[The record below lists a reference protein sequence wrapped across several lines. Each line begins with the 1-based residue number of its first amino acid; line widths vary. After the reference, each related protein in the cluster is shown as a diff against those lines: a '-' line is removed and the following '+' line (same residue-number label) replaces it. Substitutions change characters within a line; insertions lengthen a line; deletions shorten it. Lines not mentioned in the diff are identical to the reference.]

1 MLKTFWD
8 IGANWTNLPEGI
20 WQEQRQQSP
29 ISAFRAFQYVGSK
42 YVREP
47 LRAMLAA
54 VTTPHQR
61 RHAHYTP
68 QRAAA
73 HSPPPP
79 PPPAPPPAP
88 APAPPA
94 PPAPP
99 PLLITPHTTA
109 RRNTHTRPHDAYI
122 SNTRSRVF
130 IYQFSVVKMQHF
142 CQGPRGT
149 EGTTRQANFSNKN
162 LTRTMKV
169 MKPMRTCRHPLWY
182 CTPNKGPTLGRC
194 AFSLQKEP
202 VK

>member
-1 MLKTFWD
+1 MKAGASRAERNVYIKMQKTSYLEGALLLKTFWD

-29 ISAFRAFQYVGSK
+29 ICAFRAFQYVGSI

-88 APAPPA
+88 APPPPA

-99 PLLITPHTTA
+99 PLLIITPHNGA
-109 RRNTHTRPHDAYI
+109 AEHTHT
-122 SNTRSRVF
+122 
-130 IYQFSVVKMQHF
+130 
-142 CQGPRGT
+142 
-149 EGTTRQANFSNKN
+149 TTRRLHFQHT
-162 LTRTMKV
+162 LTRV
-169 MKPMRTCRHPLWY
+169 YLPVFGCEDA
-182 CTPNKGPTLGRC
+182 
-194 AFSLQKEP
+194 AFFFVRAPGGLRGQLDKQISAIKT
-202 VK
+202 